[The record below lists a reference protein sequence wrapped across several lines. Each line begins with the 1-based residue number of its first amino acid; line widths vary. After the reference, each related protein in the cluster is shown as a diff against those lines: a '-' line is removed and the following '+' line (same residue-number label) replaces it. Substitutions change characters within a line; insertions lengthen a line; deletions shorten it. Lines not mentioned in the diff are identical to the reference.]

1 VAARALITRSTLM
14 AAVKACKLLEYNR
27 RRLLP
32 VLVIWPVL
40 DRRVLPFA
48 SISPLVAEGVPA

>member
-1 VAARALITRSTLM
+1 M